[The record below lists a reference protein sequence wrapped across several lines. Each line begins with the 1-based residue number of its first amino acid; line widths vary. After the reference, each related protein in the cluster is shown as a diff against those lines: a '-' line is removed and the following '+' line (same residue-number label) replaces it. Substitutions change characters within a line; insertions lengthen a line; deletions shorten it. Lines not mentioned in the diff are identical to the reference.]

1 MTTKQPIGTTNAA
14 PLPPDFML
22 PDPPFRPDMQRRRQL
37 SRMTS
42 ALQAHFGDDNKRI
55 LVCGGGYLRQDAMN
69 PDERFAPDFVVAFGV
84 DANAII
90 ERNGYIISEAGKPP
104 DFVMEI
110 ATDFTG
116 TPDFSDKR
124 EGYRRYQVGEYW
136 RADESGGRWH
146 GAPLAGD
153 RLADGKYVPIPITW
167 SEDGIWRGYSA
178 VLGVHVC
185 WDNGAVRF
193 YEPST
198 ERFLPDAAELARE
211 RDAAKA
217 RARAAS
223 AEAEARRLRA
233 LLRRI
238 G

>member
-1 MTTKQPIGTTNAA
+1 MTTKQPVGTIDAGT
-14 PLPPDFML
+14 PPQDFML

-37 SRMTS
+37 TRMTS
-42 ALQAHFGDDNKRI
+42 ALQAHFGDNNKHI
-55 LVCGGGYLRQDAMN
+55 LVCGMGYLRQDAMN

-90 ERNGYIISEAGKPP
+90 ERNGYTISEVGKPP

-146 GAPLAGD
+146 GSPLAGD
-153 RLADGKYVPIPITW
+153 RLVDGAYIPIPIEW

-178 VLGVHVC
+178 VLGVDVC

-193 YEPST
+193 YDHLAG
-198 ERFLPDAAELARE
+198 RFLPDALELARMI
-211 RDAAKA
+211 DAAKDREKAA
-217 RARAAS
+217 RAGAS
-223 AEAEARRLRA
+223 RLRETLRRLE
-233 LLRRI
+233 
-238 G
+238 